1 MYGRAMTDFTKTLI
15 WLMDSFSG
23 IQFRLNAKY
32 VIQVMNKL
40 VPYYSFADILEAEP
54 VEAAEENVERLLE
67 SLLMITDLHYWLIS
81 LGGKPLTAE
90 ELESVRTQLILSNS
104 SLTEYLRS
112 SPSWNDN
119 SSTKEIR
126 QLGDTYVELLNVL
139 VRDRTSREFLQR
151 GTSQEDF
158 LNAKCYKRVAKSDV
172 HMLETHIEYLQLIL
186 VWMCIIESPFYD
198 TTAKEIARGLVETF
212 CDLFSNSRIEEM
224 YMEPNFFYSEV
235 EQGTHTTTKWEI
247 FFVQSNGDRYCLR
260 LDFPHFD
267 VDFVRFNLHEPFREV
282 AFPIAYDEYCDLTK
296 ESKILLRDFFY
307 SYGNRKWFRN
317 DFEHLVQDKLSDNN
331 LAANCLLR
339 KYDEQ
344 RHYPFLENRYVE
356 ADINRFLGLM
366 FEAVSAFDMT
376 HSLYKKPK
384 EIDVNEHFQLITLR
398 ESVRMANY
406 AIDNNYINARINPEK
421 VDRELESAIKKRI
434 TEALTDYLG
443 KYKPSEL
450 EDCSVEELLELIET
464 EING

>member
-1 MYGRAMTDFTKTLI
+1 
-15 WLMDSFSG
+15 
-23 IQFRLNAKY
+23 
-32 VIQVMNKL
+32 
-40 VPYYSFADILEAEP
+40 
-54 VEAAEENVERLLE
+54 
-67 SLLMITDLHYWLIS
+67 
-81 LGGKPLTAE
+81 
-90 ELESVRTQLILSNS
+90 
-104 SLTEYLRS
+104 
-112 SPSWNDN
+112 
-119 SSTKEIR
+119 
-126 QLGDTYVELLNVL
+126 
-139 VRDRTSREFLQR
+139 
-151 GTSQEDF
+151 
-158 LNAKCYKRVAKSDV
+158 
-172 HMLETHIEYLQLIL
+172 
-186 VWMCIIESPFYD
+186 
-198 TTAKEIARGLVETF
+198 
-212 CDLFSNSRIEEM
+212 
-224 YMEPNFFYSEV
+224 
-235 EQGTHTTTKWEI
+235 
-247 FFVQSNGDRYCLR
+247 

-267 VDFVRFNLHEPFREV
+267 VDFVHFNLHEPFREV
-282 AFPIAYDEYCDLTK
+282 AFPIAYDEYCDLTM